1 MSLLEGK
8 IGSSYYVRSL
18 SLKGTTER
26 RLEAMGLTPGT
37 RIVILNNK
45 KSGSVIF
52 KVRGTRLAVGRKIA
66 EAIGI
71 EEDAV
76 WEKN

>member
-8 IGSSYYVRSL
+8 IGASYMVKGL
-18 SLKGTTER
+18 ELKGPIER
-26 RLEAMGLTPGT
+26 RLQALGLTWGT
-37 RIVILNNK
+37 RILVLNNK

-66 EAIGI
+66 GAILVEEEAAWAKI
-71 EEDAV
+71 
-76 WEKN
+76 